1 MTGYEAEAV
10 DRLPF
15 STPEKSERYRTENY
29 RGAVGLNWYRTD
41 PTLQLTM
48 AYYLQPDELAVVEP
62 HLSDIGELMGGPVAR
77 WAEQTDRNPA
87 HLERYDRWGHDI
99 GQVVQ
104 PTSFIESKRAVL
116 GAQKALKDD
125 ARQAGIASS
134 LPLFAANYLLDQADI
149 GMGCALGTGGGMVKS
164 LVAAY
169 APADVREHVL
179 ARFASG
185 EWEGETAQLLTE
197 RAGGSDLG
205 ALETTATRHGDA
217 WLLNGFKW
225 FASNC
230 DGQVFVVLA
239 KPEGAPDSSRG
250 AASFLVLRTRRDG
263 TRNGIRI
270 RRLKDKLGTRSVASG
285 EVELVDAEAF
295 LLSGQPS
302 TDQPSTD
309 QPGTDAQPSDGK
321 GLGRMMELT
330 NAARLGIALFAL
342 GNARRA
348 LVESLCYARQRQAFG
363 DRLLDKPLMRRKLA
377 EMIVDVEAAQALVF
391 DGVGLSN
398 HRQPRAIRQRIAVPV
413 TKLKVC
419 RLGITMASDA
429 IEIHGGN
436 GYIETWPVARL
447 LRDAQVNTIW
457 EGADNIL
464 CLDVRRGIERM
475 DAHQPLLE
483 RLHDAVSVSDDDD
496 TTRLV
501 RRRIEDLEAAITA
514 WTKLPADVA
523 EARLF
528 PLAQFIGDVYAG
540 ALLTEQAAWEHA
552 TRGTDRKSL
561 VARLYAQRYL
571 AEPGP
576 LRGIDDEAD
585 EGLERFAELAD
596 GALTAD
602 YPQRLAAARLDNERR
617 KPSRF
622 RKEGFQAAVDA
633 ALSARFPAVNRR
645 LWRGPIWFR

>member
-1 MTGYEAEAV
+1 MSEYDLEAV

-15 STPEKSERYRTENY
+15 STPEKSHRYRTENY
-29 RGAVGLNWYRTD
+29 RGAVGLNWYETD

-48 AYYLQPDELAVVEP
+48 AYYLQPDELAVAEP
-62 HLSDIGELMGGPVAR
+62 HLSRMGALMGGPVAR
-77 WAEQTDRNPA
+77 WAEQTDRNPPR
-87 HLERYDRWGHDI
+87 LERYDRWGHDI
-99 GQVVQ
+99 SQVVQ
-104 PTSFIESKRAVL
+104 PTSFTESKTAVL
-116 GAQKALKDD
+116 AAQKALKDD
-125 ARQAGIASS
+125 ARRAGVNPT
-134 LPLFAANYLLDQADI
+134 LPLYAANYLLDQADI

-217 WLLNGFKW
+217 WLLNVFKW

-250 AASFLVLRTRRDG
+250 AASFLVLRNRRDG
-263 TRNGIRI
+263 SRNGIRI

-285 EVELVDAEAF
+285 EIELVDAEAF
-295 LLSGQPS
+295 LLSGEPS
-302 TDQPSTD
+302 TDER
-309 QPGTDAQPSDGK
+309 PSDGK

-391 DGVGLSN
+391 DGVGLAN
-398 HRQPRAIRQRIAVPV
+398 HRQPRRVRQRIAVPV

-464 CLDVRRGIERM
+464 CLDVRRGIERIG
-475 DAHQPLLE
+475 AHQPLLE
-483 RLHDAVSVSDDDD
+483 RLHDAISVSDDTDE

-523 EARLF
+523 ESRLF

-540 ALLTEQAAWEHA
+540 ALLTEQAAWEQA

-561 VARLYAQRYL
+561 VARLYARRYL
-571 AEPGP
+571 AEPAP
-576 LRGIDDEAD
+576 LRGIDDEFD
-585 EGLERFAELAD
+585 EGLERFSELAD
-596 GALTAD
+596 GALTVD
-602 YPQRLAAARLDNERR
+602 YPQGSGATIG
-617 KPSRF
+617 S
-622 RKEGFQAAVDA
+622 
-633 ALSARFPAVNRR
+633 PA
-645 LWRGPIWFR
+645 P

>member
-1 MTGYEAEAV
+1 MSDYGDEAV

-15 STPEKSERYRTENY
+15 STEEKSQRYRTQNY
-29 RGAVGLNWYRTD
+29 RGAVGLNWYLSD
-41 PTLQLTM
+41 PTLQQTM
-48 AYYLQPDELAVVEP
+48 AYYLQPDELAVAEP
-62 HLSDIGELMGGPVAR
+62 HLRDIGALMGGPVAR

-87 HLERYDRWGHDI
+87 RLERYDRWGHDVSE
-99 GQVVQ
+99 VVQ
-104 PTSFIESKRAVL
+104 PPSFIESKRAVL
-116 GAQKALKDD
+116 SAQKALKDD
-125 ARQAGIASS
+125 VRQAGFTSS
-134 LPLFAANYLLDQADI
+134 MPLFAANYLLDQADI
-149 GMGCALGTGGGMVKS
+149 GMGCALGTGGGMVKA

-179 ARFASG
+179 AKFATG

-205 ALETTATRHGDA
+205 ALETTATRVGGDNDGA

-285 EVELVDAEAF
+285 EIELVDAEAF
-295 LLSGQPS
+295 LLSGQP
-302 TDQPSTD
+302 DPD
-309 QPGTDAQPSDGK
+309 QPGTHTAEAQASDGK

-342 GNARRA
+342 GNSRRA

-363 DRLLDKPLMRRKLA
+363 GRLIDKPLMRRKLA

-391 DGVGLSN
+391 DGVGLPN
-398 HRQPRAIRQRIAVPV
+398 HRQPRRIRQRIAVPV

-464 CLDVRRGIERM
+464 CLDVRRGIERIG
-475 DAHQPLLE
+475 AHQPLLE
-483 RLHDAVSVSDDDD
+483 RLHDAVSVSDESEA

-514 WTKLPADVA
+514 WTKLPPEVA

-528 PLAQFIGDVYAG
+528 PLSVFMGDVYAG
-540 ALLTEQAAWEHA
+540 ALLTEQAAWEQS
-552 TRGTDRKSL
+552 TGGTDRKAL
-561 VARLYAQRYL
+561 VARLYARRYL
-571 AEPGP
+571 TEAGP
-576 LRGIDDEAD
+576 LRGIDDD
-585 EGLERFAELAD
+585 VDDGLDRFEELAD
-596 GALTAD
+596 GTLIAD
-602 YPQRLAAARLDNERR
+602 YPQA
-617 KPSRF
+617 S
-622 RKEGFQAAVDA
+622 
-633 ALSARFPAVNRR
+633 PAST
-645 LWRGPIWFR
+645 G

>member
-1 MTGYEAEAV
+1 MTQYDAEAV

-15 STPEKSERYRTENY
+15 STAEKSQRYRTENY
-29 RGAVGLNWYRTD
+29 RGAVGLNWYETD
-41 PTLQLTM
+41 PSLQLTM
-48 AYYLQPDELAVVEP
+48 AYYLKPDELAVVEP
-62 HLSDIGELMGGPVAR
+62 HLSGIGELMGGPVAR

-87 HLERYDRWGHDI
+87 RLERYDRWGHDVS
-99 GQVVQ
+99 QVVQ
-104 PTSFIESKRAVL
+104 PTSFVESKRAVL
-116 GAQKALKDD
+116 NAQKALKDD
-125 ARQAGIASS
+125 AQQAGIRTS

-169 APADVREHVL
+169 APTDVRELVL
-179 ARFASG
+179 DKFATG

-205 ALETTATRHGDA
+205 TLETTATRHGDS

-250 AASFLVLRTRRDG
+250 VASFLVLRTRRDG

-295 LLSGQPS
+295 LLSGQPD
-302 TDQPSTD
+302 TGQPDTG
-309 QPGTDAQPSDGK
+309 QPADGK

-348 LVESLCYARQRQAFG
+348 LVESLCYARQRRAFG
-363 DRLLDKPLMRRKLA
+363 GRLLDKPLMRRKLA

-391 DGVGLSN
+391 DGVGVAN
-398 HRQPRAIRQRIAVPV
+398 HRQPRPVRQRIAVPV

-464 CLDVRRGIERM
+464 CLDVRRGIERSG
-475 DAHQPLLE
+475 AHQPLLE
-483 RLHDAVSVSDDDD
+483 RLHDAVSVSDDSEA

-501 RRRIEDLEAAITA
+501 QRRIEDLDAAITA
-514 WTKLPADVA
+514 WTKLPTEVA

-540 ALLTEQAAWEHA
+540 ALLIEQAAWEHA
-552 TRGTDRKSL
+552 TRHTDRKAL
-561 VARLYAQRYL
+561 VARLYARRYL
-571 AEPGP
+571 AERGP
-576 LRGIDDEAD
+576 LRGIDDEVD
-585 EGLERFAELAD
+585 EGIERFDELLD

-602 YPQRLAAARLDNERR
+602 
-617 KPSRF
+617 
-622 RKEGFQAAVDA
+622 
-633 ALSARFPAVNRR
+633 
-645 LWRGPIWFR
+645 

>member
-1 MTGYEAEAV
+1 MTQYDIEAV

-15 STPEKSERYRTENY
+15 STPEKSQRYRTENY
-29 RGAVGLNWYRTD
+29 RGAVGRNWYRTD
-41 PTLQLTM
+41 PSLQLTM
-48 AYYLQPDELAVVEP
+48 AYYLKPDELAVVEP
-62 HLSDIGELMGGPVAR
+62 HLSSIGELMGGPVAR

-87 HLERYDRWGHDI
+87 RLERYDRWGHDI
-99 GQVVQ
+99 SHVVQ
-104 PTSFIESKRAVL
+104 PASFIESKRAVL
-116 GAQKALKDD
+116 DAQKALKDD
-125 ARQAGIASS
+125 ARRAGINPS

-169 APADVREHVL
+169 APADVRDHVL
-179 ARFASG
+179 AKFADG

-205 ALETTATRHGDA
+205 MLETTARRASGENEGA

-239 KPEGAPDSSRG
+239 KPEGAEDSGRG
-250 AASFLVLRTRRDG
+250 VATFLVLRTRRDG
-263 TRNGIRI
+263 TRNGVRI

-295 LLSGQPS
+295 LLSGEPS
-302 TDQPSTD
+302 SHKAE
-309 QPGTDAQPSDGK
+309 AQPHDGK

-330 NAARLGIALFAL
+330 NASRLGIALFAL

-348 LVESLCYARQRQAFG
+348 LVESLCYARQRRAFG
-363 DRLLDKPLMRRKLA
+363 DRLVDKPLMRRKLA

-391 DGVGLSN
+391 DGVGLAN
-398 HRQPRAIRQRIAVPV
+398 HRQRRPVRQRIAVPV

-464 CLDVRRGIERM
+464 CLDVRRGIERIG
-475 DAHQPLLE
+475 AHQPLLE

-514 WTKLPADVA
+514 WTKLPAEVA

-528 PLAQFIGDVYAG
+528 PLAQFMGDVYAG
-540 ALLTEQAAWEHA
+540 ALLTEQAAWEQA
-552 TRGTDRKSL
+552 TRSSDRKAL
-561 VARLYAQRYL
+561 VARLYVRRYL
-571 AEPGP
+571 AEQGP
-576 LRGIDDEAD
+576 LRGIDDEVD
-585 EGLERFAELAD
+585 EGIERFGELVD
-596 GALTAD
+596 GALMGD
-602 YPQRLAAARLDNERR
+602 
-617 KPSRF
+617 
-622 RKEGFQAAVDA
+622 
-633 ALSARFPAVNRR
+633 
-645 LWRGPIWFR
+645 